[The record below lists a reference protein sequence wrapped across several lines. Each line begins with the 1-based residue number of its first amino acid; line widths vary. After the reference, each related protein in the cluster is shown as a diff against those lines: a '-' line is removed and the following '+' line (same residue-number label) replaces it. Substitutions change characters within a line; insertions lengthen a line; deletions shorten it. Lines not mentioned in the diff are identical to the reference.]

1 MKTEKRLQQVFL
13 YFISLEEAATKTASG
28 IIIPDAAKEKPS
40 IGEIKFLNDET
51 KEDFGVD
58 VGTKVVFGKYS
69 GTEIELDGQQYL
81 IVEMDELFGI
91 LRD

>member
-1 MKTEKRLQQVFL
+1 MTIEPIGTKIVVQV
-13 YFISLEEAATKTASG
+13 EEAASKTASG

-40 IGEIKFLNDET
+40 IGEIKFLNNET
-51 KEDFGVD
+51 KEDFNVD
-58 VGTKVVFGKYS
+58 VGTRVLFGKFS
-69 GTEIELDGQQYL
+69 GTELELDGQKYL

>member
-1 MKTEKRLQQVFL
+1 MTIDPIGTKIVVQV
-13 YFISLEEAATKTASG
+13 EEVSNKTASG
-28 IIIPDAAKEKPS
+28 IIIPDSSKEKPS
-40 IGEIKFLNDET
+40 VGEIKFINEDTKDE
-51 KEDFGVD
+51 FGVD

-69 GTEIELDGQQYL
+69 GTELELDGQSYL

>member
-1 MKTEKRLQQVFL
+1 MTIDPIGSKIVVQV
-13 YFISLEEAATKTASG
+13 EEVSNKTASG

-40 IGEIKFLNDET
+40 VGEIKFINDET
-51 KEDFGVD
+51 KEDFNVD
-58 VGTKVVFGKYS
+58 IGTKVVFGKYA
-69 GTEIELDGQQYL
+69 GTEIDLDGQQYL

>member
-1 MKTEKRLQQVFL
+1 MTIEPIGSKVVVQV
-13 YFISLEEAATKTASG
+13 EEAATKTASG

-40 IGEIKFLNDET
+40 IGVIKFLNGET

-58 VGTKVVFGKYS
+58 IGTKVVFGKYA
-69 GTEIELDGQQYL
+69 GTELELDNEKYL

>member
-1 MKTEKRLQQVFL
+1 MTIEPIGTKIVVQV
-13 YFISLEEAATKTASG
+13 EEVATKTASG

-58 VGTKVVFGKYS
+58 VGTKVVFGKYA
-69 GTEIELDGQQYL
+69 GTELELDGQKYL